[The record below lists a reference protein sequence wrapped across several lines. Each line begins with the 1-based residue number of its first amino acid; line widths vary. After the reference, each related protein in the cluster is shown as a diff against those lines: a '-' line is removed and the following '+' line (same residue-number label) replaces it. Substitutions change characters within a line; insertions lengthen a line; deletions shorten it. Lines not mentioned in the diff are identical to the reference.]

1 MEHTFML
8 EQELQ
13 NFVCLTPLESTETLD
28 QLVGNELM
36 VFHSHLDRRED
47 SEMVFG
53 QELDKIWV

>member
-1 MEHTFML
+1 ML

-36 VFHSHLDRRED
+36 VLHSHLDRRED